1 MCRRREW
8 IGRKEDGNIGDFL
21 GAMLILLAMTVVMLS
36 YMDVVGL
43 VQDKMEIN
51 QLARRYILEM
61 ETVGCLDGAQEASLR
76 ENLERLGVT
85 EVDLEGT
92 TLMPA
97 EYSEPIAIEIR
108 GKIKGVYEFQEKR
121 VSTSK
126 N

>member
-1 MCRRREW
+1 M
-8 IGRKEDGNIGDFL
+8 GTL
-21 GAMLILLAMTVVMLS
+21 LILLAMTVAMLS

-43 VQDKMEIN
+43 VQDKMEIS

-76 ENLERLGVT
+76 ENLERLDVT

-92 TLMPA
+92 TLTPA
-97 EYSEPIAIEIR
+97 GYSEPIAIEIR